1 MTIDGSHISIT
12 NTAPKEHP
20 TALKKEKRNCCLLC
34 EKHFA
39 KLDENIDPTLESMNE
54 ATAIS
59 PSH

>member
-1 MTIDGSHISIT
+1 MTIDGSHMSIT

-20 TALKKEKRNCCLLC
+20 TALKRKRKKGTAVCYVKNTSDEK
-34 EKHFA
+34 
-39 KLDENIDPTLESMNE
+39 IDPTLESMNE